1 VSRPG
6 GRENRQNVTLVLPAD
21 LIAAA
26 KHLAVDDD
34 TTLSGLVARLLAD
47 EVARRDDHRAALM
60 RVRERLARGY
70 DLGTRGRIT
79 VSRDEL
85 HDR

>member
-1 VSRPG
+1 M
-6 GRENRQNVTLVLPAD
+6 GRSGNRQNVTLVLPSD
-21 LIAAA
+21 LVTAA

-60 RVRERLARGY
+60 RVRERVARGY
-70 DLGTRGRIT
+70 DLGTRGRST
-79 VSRDEL
+79 VSRDDL
-85 HDR
+85 HER

>member
-1 VSRPG
+1 MDRPKRNG
-6 GRENRQNVTLVLPAD
+6 NRQNVTLVLPAD
-21 LIAAA
+21 LVTAA

-47 EVARRDDHRAALM
+47 EVSRRDDHRAALM
-60 RVRERLARGY
+60 RVRERMARGY

-85 HDR
+85 HER